1 MSHLTGT
8 AYPAEERRVI
18 LTVLFLGQILPSET
32 KTGTAWDIARKKGFE
47 AAEKHLS
54 TSLCE
59 EMAKQ
64 AEICCYLS
72 PTESLCLAG
81 RNRGV
86 GVVTSDAF
94 PTVLSCAH
102 REAISCP
109 LQMSAHGWNSLTE
122 VYLSE
127 ILVFK
132 AMFILFFSM
141 QLQNFHRQQG
151 AGEFCRYRSYAR
163 GLGFKAYFC
172 VCLCSSLSNF

>member
-18 LTVLFLGQILPSET
+18 LTVLFLGQILSSET
-32 KTGTAWDIARKKGFE
+32 KTGTAWDIARKKVFE

-54 TSLCE
+54 TSRCE

-81 RNRGV
+81 RNRGA
-86 GVVTSDAF
+86 GVVTSNAF

-109 LQMSAHGWNSLTE
+109 LQ
-122 VYLSE
+122 
-127 ILVFK
+127 I
-132 AMFILFFSM
+132 
-141 QLQNFHRQQG
+141 QDFHRQQG
-151 AGEFCRYRSYAR
+151 AGEFCRYRLHAR